1 MQSTALP
8 PVTDC
13 EGRSWPRVRVLRGE
27 MTCTGCGEVAID
39 GRCPRCGLRE
49 DGAAVGDAPGLVATV
64 DYLREGE
71 WEEASNGS

>member
-1 MQSTALP
+1 MLSTALP
-8 PVTDC
+8 LVTDC

-64 DYLREGE
+64 SYLREGE
-71 WEEASNGS
+71 YEPA